1 MYPVVVS
8 AAGKDEKVGMRKGG
22 KTKKTAF
29 RQTEKPYFFI
39 SSQPCGKRKNSS
51 HYETKSDKSHC
62 CDKSQQN

>member
-22 KTKKTAF
+22 KTKK
-29 RQTEKPYFFI
+29 RLSGKPKNRIFFI